1 MAERRM
7 FAKTIID
14 SDMFLDM
21 PLSAQALYF
30 HLSMRADDDGFLNNS
45 QKIIRMI
52 NASKNDYDMLL
63 IKQFIIQFDDG
74 ICVIKH
80 WRIHNYIR
88 NDRYKPTM
96 YQEQAKC
103 LTINSNKSYSIVV
116 ENETGR
122 HAVENES
129 IKNNDEV
136 NKKSS
141 PIVDGIP
148 VVNQMDTQDRLGK
161 DRLDKN
167 RTGKGSK
174 ENKSGEYKITT
185 DKCSSKNSSYKS
197 KDSDNKEKK
206 SEVLTK
212 DKEIC
217 EQEKFCIDKK
227 HSDYYEGNKEE
238 NNSSYML
245 NSGGKRNIKGNSMD
259 KNNNKSAAD
268 NILSDKELTDIM
280 QKWNSLN
287 VSRIIT
293 LKNNRLNAL
302 NARIDE
308 YGIDK
313 IFEAIGNIDKSSF
326 LKGNNKRGWR
336 ITFDWFLKPFNF
348 NKVLEGNYEDSVND
362 KSVKSKS
369 DNEKIKFNNFDGR
382 NYDYNLLEKKLL
394 GWDKD

>member
-1 MAERRM
+1 
-7 FAKTIID
+7 
-14 SDMFLDM
+14 
-21 PLSAQALYF
+21 
-30 HLSMRADDDGFLNNS
+30 
-45 QKIIRMI
+45 
-52 NASKNDYDMLL
+52 
-63 IKQFIIQFDDG
+63 
-74 ICVIKH
+74 
-80 WRIHNYIR
+80 
-88 NDRYKPTM
+88 
-96 YQEQAKC
+96 
-103 LTINSNKSYSIVV
+103 
-116 ENETGR
+116 
-122 HAVENES
+122 
-129 IKNNDEV
+129 
-136 NKKSS
+136 
-141 PIVDGIP
+141 
-148 VVNQMDTQDRLGK
+148 
-161 DRLDKN
+161 
-167 RTGKGSK
+167 
-174 ENKSGEYKITT
+174 
-185 DKCSSKNSSYKS
+185 
-197 KDSDNKEKK
+197 
-206 SEVLTK
+206 
-212 DKEIC
+212 
-217 EQEKFCIDKK
+217 
-227 HSDYYEGNKEE
+227 
-238 NNSSYML
+238 ML

-362 KSVKSKS
+362 KSVKSKK